1 MSAHGCQGRVLYFCP
16 FFHICG
22 KLPALPPCFGGGWG
36 NFFALNTGPCPAQK
50 ISGPGIF
57 SPGAADKFSEIANKS
72 LLLGEGAPVGTLG
85 RMRGTPPMFERS
97 RQSGIAFA
105 PQGRR
110 WHGAA
115 MTDEGDHGGAPVIDG
130 PLGTAAPTK
139 SIVTLRRGGCPH
151 PPVRWPP
158 HPRYPPSSAPCG
170 GTFPLEGGRLWDVGP
185 ESFRHGLR
193 SRWQLCCLTD
203 AAYPLRVLRSSE

>member
-1 MSAHGCQGRVLYFCP
+1 MHC
-16 FFHICG
+16 
-22 KLPALPPCFGGGWG
+22 K
-36 NFFALNTGPCPAQK
+36 K
-50 ISGPGIF
+50 
-57 SPGAADKFSEIANKS
+57 
-72 LLLGEGAPVGTLG
+72 
-85 RMRGTPPMFERS
+85 
-97 RQSGIAFA
+97 AF
-105 PQGRR
+105 PQGKVA
-110 WHGAA
+110 WAKP